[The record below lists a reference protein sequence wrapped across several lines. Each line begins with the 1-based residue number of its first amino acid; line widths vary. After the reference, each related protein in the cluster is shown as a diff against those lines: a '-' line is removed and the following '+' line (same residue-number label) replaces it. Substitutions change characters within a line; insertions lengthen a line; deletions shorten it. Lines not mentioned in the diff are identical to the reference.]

1 MSASK
6 AGRSLFPLALTAALL
21 PLLTIHTCYLIS
33 AIEGH
38 ISWCMPY
45 AEACTSISRAGRHG
59 TAYFIFK
66 GAMLPA
72 LVLLALFWL
81 LNRDWLR
88 LLGDD
93 RSVLMPWLGLIA
105 SAALLVYTL
114 SLGHAGDGF
123 FLLRRI
129 GVIGYLG
136 LTFICQLQLGAGLQR
151 IPAQRAR
158 GNRLV
163 RLSMVTLG
171 IALFSL
177 AITAVSPSLGNRL
190 EDAFEWWL
198 VLLLNLHALAV
209 AWYWRQT
216 GFCFSTGLAT
226 AMRPKNSQGTSE

>member
-1 MSASK
+1 MGGHN

-21 PLLTIHTCYLIS
+21 PLLTIHICYLVS
-33 AIEGH
+33 AMEGN

-72 LVLLALFWL
+72 LVLLAMFWWF
-81 LNRDWLR
+81 NRDWLR

-93 RSVLMPWLGLIA
+93 RATLMPWLGLIA

-151 IPAQRAR
+151 IPAQRVR
-158 GNRLV
+158 GNQLV

-171 IALFSL
+171 VALVSL
-177 AITAVSPSLGNRL
+177 AISVASPALGNRL

-209 AWYWRQT
+209 AWYWQQT
-216 GFCFSTGLAT
+216 GFRYSIGLVT
-226 AMRPKNSQGTSE
+226 ETPQRG